1 MSAWYLVGVSHLSF
15 VSRTGVLEDFQAPRA
30 HWDAGPATHQD
41 VPMSGWCVAD
51 TLPPVSTGADRDLQ
65 LQPGRTQL
73 LGDIFGEIQKPL
85 VRKQLSFGKWDVK
98 GAMTGQARR
107 VLRLQTTAAVFAS
120 IAHGSSQAAWFASEA
135 RVWLRSGHGAN
146 SAISPS

>member
-1 MSAWYLVGVSHLSF
+1 MLQKSRRHARYVDYSRIFYSGQSFIPDSALKCR
-15 VSRTGVLEDFQAPRA
+15 SR
-30 HWDAGPATHQD
+30 
-41 VPMSGWCVAD
+41 GWCATD
-51 TLPPVSTGADRDLQ
+51 PQPPVSTGADRDLQ

-107 VLRLQTTAAVFAS
+107 VLRLQTTAAGFAS
-120 IAHGSSQAAWFASEA
+120 IAHGSSQAAWFAVGA